1 MGVNYNTSVPT
12 DSLVFYVDAAN
23 PKSYPGSGSTWF
35 DLIGGQNVTLQN
47 SPIFSNNSIQF
58 RENIAGSPRIGTAT
72 VDFGILRQSGQAA
85 SWTLETCFKYLAQT
99 SGNGNFSVNENV
111 ILGRAG
117 CHGGIYTWATNTIQA
132 AIKTASCWTGAVT
145 PSFGTLVVDSSY
157 HAVMTYNNGV
167 VRTYLNGQFVSTA
180 TLDYATFGTTAYGT
194 TLFLGGINQYTSNV
208 DMYFAKAYNKELS
221 QAEVTRI
228 FNAVRGRYGI

>member
-1 MGVNYNTSVPT
+1 MSVAYNTSVPT
-12 DSLVFYVDAAN
+12 SSLRFYVDAAN

-47 SPIFSNNSIQF
+47 SPTFLNNSIQF
-58 RENIAGSPRIGTAT
+58 RENIAGSPKIGTAT

-99 SGNGNFSVNENV
+99 SGNGNFGVSENV

-117 CHGGIYTWATNTIQA
+117 CHGGIYTWSSNTIQG

-145 PSFGTLVVDSSY
+145 PSYGTLTVNNSY

-167 VRTYLNGQFVSTA
+167 VKTYLNGQFVSTA
-180 TLDYATFGTTAYGT
+180 TLDYATYGTTAYGT

-221 QAEVTRI
+221 QEEVTQI
-228 FNAVRGRYGI
+228 FNAVRGRYSL